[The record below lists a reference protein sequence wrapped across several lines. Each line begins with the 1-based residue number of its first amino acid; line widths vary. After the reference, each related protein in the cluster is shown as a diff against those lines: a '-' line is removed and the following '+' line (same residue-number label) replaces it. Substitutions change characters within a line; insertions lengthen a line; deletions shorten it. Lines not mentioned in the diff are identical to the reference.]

1 MKVTTLKAENFK
13 GQCFA
18 HTLEPVTV
26 FVGPNFAGKTARL
39 DAVTLGLLGYVPRL
53 GKRNQDA
60 FQYASGKRMSVTI
73 ETDKGTYER
82 TWEQGK
88 SISYTGHDGPLI
100 EPVLLDAA
108 EYFALSE
115 RERMKLVFRLCQS
128 GLSKDMVPQLSAK
141 LKSIP
146 ATEGM
151 LDAGGIIDEM
161 LGKVKEVAKGLT
173 PQEQIGAVVE
183 MLSAQKKEYE
193 AAARKLSGAVAV
205 SDATATVTEPVNL
218 EAMKEEADK
227 LRLLV
232 TQAMVKKSELE
243 KAIGFQNHTAAR
255 RAELEAL
262 IANKPKV
269 AGQLIKTEWNKAKH
283 DKLSAAL
290 NNSRTTLASMT
301 AKRDATEQRKDELT
315 VALKSLY
322 EDVETV
328 LENNNCPT
336 CNAEGKEWKQRYAQ
350 KTDVQKASYKES
362 LAKLSDEI
370 RSLNS
375 AIECAEKEVRVI
387 SESLLESDREYKS
400 HQQRATQALSA
411 QKEIDLI
418 TRLEAELAALP
429 AVQDDLAL
437 HSELNSLEAKLEE
450 MNVQLQTL
458 NITIRQNEI
467 NAAAE
472 KERANIV
479 NQTARIKTAAVFY
492 KAALK
497 LAESIQA
504 EIVESVFVNLLATA
518 NKLCGT
524 FLLTPLVYHDGEIGR
539 MSGKQFISV
548 ATFSGTETAAV
559 FAALSLA
566 LAAESGSG
574 IVIIDEL
581 GRMDSEH
588 KASFMGKVSEL
599 IANGILAQFI
609 GADWCAND
617 YPSDWVIKL

>member
-13 GQCFA
+13 GQCFE
-18 HTLEPVTV
+18 HSMKEITV

-88 SISYTGHDGPLI
+88 SISYTGHDGPI
-100 EPVLLDAA
+100 VEPVLLDAA

-328 LENNNCPT
+328 LSNASCPV
-336 CNAEGKEWKQRYAQ
+336 CRAEGNEWKARYAA
-350 KTDVQKASYKES
+350 KTDEQKAVYKQQMDTI
-362 LAKLSDEI
+362 AAEI
-370 RSLNS
+370 RSLNK
-375 AIECAEKEVRVI
+375 AIECVEKEI
-387 SESLLESDREYKS
+387 PLITQELLQSDHEYKA
-400 HQQRATQALSA
+400 HQQRAQQALEA
-411 QKEIDLI
+411 QKDMDLI

-429 AVQDDLAL
+429 EAKDDLAL
-437 HSELNSLEAKLEE
+437 HSELSSIEDKMDE
-450 MNVQLQTL
+450 MNAELQSL
-458 NITIRQNEI
+458 NMTIRQNEI

-472 KERANIV
+472 KERSNIV

-504 EIVESVFVNLLATA
+504 EIVESVFVKLLETA

-524 FLLTPLVYHDGEIGR
+524 FLLSPLVYHDGEIGR

-566 LAAESGSG
+566 LAAGSGQG

-581 GRMDSEH
+581 GRMDSDH
-588 KASFMGKVSEL
+588 KSKFMGKVSEL
-599 IANGILAQFI
+599 IDDGTITQFI
-609 GADWCAND
+609 GADWSTND
-617 YPSDWVIKL
+617 YRSDWVVKI